1 MGSLETGLPP
11 LKRAPLLRRSPSSA
25 AAAASAAAAGIRPFL
40 LRPRSR
46 LARFLLFEKVDY
58 LQWIYTVAA
67 FFFVVVLFQAFL
79 PGSVVERSGDA
90 VERGG
95 SIESGM
101 GEVLGEFKGLEFG
114 EGIRFVPSKL
124 LERWEKDRREWNS
137 SMAVLGRTVARVGL
151 RKPRLAM
158 VVADLSP
165 DAIQLQMLSVAAALK
180 EIGYE
185 IQVFSLQDG
194 PVNGIW
200 RSLRIPVDI
209 VPLSTK
215 CEITVDWLDYTGVL
229 VSSLEARPILSCLLQ
244 EPFKSIPV
252 IWTIHER
259 SLALRLHQYNTS
271 GWDQLI
277 NDWTRAFN
285 RATVI
290 VFPNYILPMMYSA
303 FDAGNY
309 FVIPGSPAEALGADT
324 FLALQNGHEMRGSL
338 GFGAD
343 DFLVAIVGS
352 RFSYSGMWIERAL
365 ILKALAPLLQ
375 QFLSVNMHSR
385 LKIGIL
391 SDNSST
397 AYETSIETFAFQVGY
412 PKGIISQITD
422 DEGMNNFLGIADL
435 VIYGSFL
442 EEQSFPT
449 ILMQAMSLGKLIVAP
464 DLSMIKKY
472 VDDRVNGYL
481 FPKENVGML
490 TQALLQAVSN
500 GKLSLFAQRVA
511 SIGKAHARNL
521 LASESIEG
529 YAVVLENVI
538 KLPSEFASPR
548 TFKEIPSGLKEQWQW
563 NLFENITDI
572 ERLNSSFSSY
582 RILDRLEELL
592 RSQMNNSANTT
603 SNLDEAFS
611 SMAWEEA
618 KKIEMAN
625 ARRRVEEEELK
636 DRSEQPH
643 GTWEDVYRNVKK
655 ADRARNEL
663 HERDDRELE
672 RTGQPLCIYEPYFG
686 EGTWP
691 FLHQTSLY
699 RGIGLTFRGRRPGF
713 DDIDA
718 SSRLPLLTNAYYRD
732 VLGEYGAFFA
742 LANRID
748 RVHKNAWIGFQSWRA
763 SARKAALSKKAE
775 TAILEAIQARRH
787 GDALYFWVRMDQDP
801 RNPVQLDFWSFCDA
815 INSGNCRIAVSE
827 ALRRMYG
834 VQDDWNSLPQMP
846 SDGDAWAVMQNWVLP
861 TRSFLEFVM
870 FSRMFVDALDAE
882 MYDEHHRSGLCY
894 LSAFKDRHCYSRVLE
909 LLVNVWAYHSAR
921 RMIYVNPET
930 GAMQEQ
936 HKLKSRRGQMWI
948 KWFSNSML
956 KSMDEDLAEESD
968 ADATNRRWLWPD
980 TGEVFWQGVYERER
994 NMRQQQ
1000 KERRKQQSKDKIRR
1014 IKKRARQKTLGKY
1027 IKPLSEDMGGGANN
1041 TKTS

>member
-11 LKRAPLLRRSPSSA
+11 LKRAPLLRRSPSA
-25 AAAASAAAAGIRPFL
+25 AAAAAAGIRPFL

-90 VERGG
+90 
-95 SIESGM
+95 
-101 GEVLGEFKGLEFG
+101 
-114 EGIRFVPSKL
+114 GIRFVPSKL

-229 VSSLEARPILSCLLQ
+229 
-244 EPFKSIPV
+244 
-252 IWTIHER
+252 
-259 SLALRLHQYNTS
+259 
-271 GWDQLI
+271 
-277 NDWTRAFN
+277 
-285 RATVI
+285 
-290 VFPNYILPMMYSA
+290 MMYSA

-538 KLPSEFASPR
+538 KLPSEFAAPR

-948 KWFSNSML
+948 KWFSYSML

-968 ADATNRRWLWPD
+968 ADPTNRRWLWPD

>member
-1 MGSLETGLPP
+1 MLATISSFLVRQ
-11 LKRAPLLRRSPSSA
+11 LKH
-25 AAAASAAAAGIRPFL
+25 
-40 LRPRSR
+40 
-46 LARFLLFEKVDY
+46 
-58 LQWIYTVAA
+58 W
-67 FFFVVVLFQAFL
+67 
-79 PGSVVERSGDA
+79 ER
-90 VERGG
+90 
-95 SIESGM
+95 
-101 GEVLGEFKGLEFG
+101 
-114 EGIRFVPSKL
+114 
-124 LERWEKDRREWNS
+124 
-137 SMAVLGRTVARVGL
+137 
-151 RKPRLAM
+151 
-158 VVADLSP
+158 
-165 DAIQLQMLSVAAALK
+165 
-180 EIGYE
+180 
-185 IQVFSLQDG
+185 
-194 PVNGIW
+194 
-200 RSLRIPVDI
+200 
-209 VPLSTK
+209 
-215 CEITVDWLDYTGVL
+215 
-229 VSSLEARPILSCLLQ
+229 IL
-244 EPFKSIPV
+244 
-252 IWTIHER
+252 
-259 SLALRLHQYNTS
+259 
-271 GWDQLI
+271 
-277 NDWTRAFN
+277 
-285 RATVI
+285 
-290 VFPNYILPMMYSA
+290 
-303 FDAGNY
+303 
-309 FVIPGSPAEALGADT
+309 
-324 FLALQNGHEMRGSL
+324 FLAFQNGHDVRGSL

-391 SDNSST
+391 TDNSST
-397 AYETSIETFAFQVGY
+397 AYETSIETIAFQVGY
-412 PKGIISQITD
+412 PKGIISHITD

-548 TFKEIPSGLKEQWQW
+548 TFEEIPSGLKEQWQW
-563 NLFENITDI
+563 NL
-572 ERLNSSFSSY
+572 
-582 RILDRLEELL
+582 
-592 RSQMNNSANTT
+592 QMNNSANTT

-787 GDALYFWVRMDQDP
+787 GMPFT
-801 RNPVQLDFWSFCDA
+801 F
-815 INSGNCRIAVSE
+815 GIAVSE

-894 LSAFKDRHCYSRVLE
+894 LSAYKDRHCYSRVLE

-948 KWFSNSML
+948 KWFSYSML

-968 ADATNRRWLWPD
+968 ADPTNRRWLWPD